1 MKLVNQVL
9 NLRPGDLRRGLPLF
23 AYYFFIITFYMM
35 GRVARDAIFLDRF
48 TAVQLPYADM
58 SVAAISGVLVA
69 LYIRAGRRANLR
81 NLQVGSLLCF
91 AASLPLMWWGQHVE
105 KLGWIPPLFYIWVGV
120 CGILAVSQ
128 VWTLAN
134 FVWTTREAKRLFG
147 MLGSGGIVG
156 GIAGGFLAKWTA
168 SRLGTDAMLLLM
180 AATLVLCAG
189 LVVVIW
195 RQRHAT
201 QGDGREVPGAHAR
214 PQSLFESFRLV
225 RQSPHLRAIAA
236 LILLGSVVT
245 TVAGW
250 QLKAIAK
257 QTLVQKDVLAAF
269 LGAFAGYAGIA
280 SLAAQLLLTTKLLRR
295 FGVGVALLLLPLFLT
310 AGSIAVAISGSLLA
324 VTILKG
330 SDAVFRYS
338 VDTSAMQLLYL
349 PVPSG
354 IKVQVKSFI
363 DTVVWKIGDG
373 LSGLTLL
380 IFATY
385 LQFTPQQISW
395 IALVLLGVWIAAA
408 VYARHQYVAT
418 LRDNIQ
424 SAGIRPA
431 EVTLPTMDQATT
443 NVFAEKLTSANA
455 KDVLYA
461 LTLFQM
467 GQQLQSHGAVR
478 KLLTHPSPDVRAKAM
493 EILGESG
500 DLTVRDQVTALLG
513 DEDLDVR
520 TEALRYLTRHD
531 HVDPLARI
539 EQLGDFAGS
548 AIRSATVAFLGRPGE
563 NQNID
568 AAGMILDGMIAEP
581 GAEGRET
588 RLEAARVL
596 AMLPEAFEARLE
608 PLLEDPDPEV
618 RREAVRT
625 AASLQKRR
633 FVPALIRNLA
643 QPKVRAEAADALVGF
658 ENSVVG
664 TLHDHLIDASEAIE
678 IRRAIPAVLLRIGT
692 LAAAAALTDALI
704 EPDLEQ
710 RFRVI
715 SALNKLQ
722 ETNRELVFDRQMID
736 TAMIA
741 ELTGH
746 YRSYQI
752 LGTRGGVPDEPLQA
766 AMQGEVERI
775 FRLMKL
781 LFPALE
787 LKEAYTAMLSA
798 DAIMHANALEFLD
811 NTLSSQLRTL
821 LVPLLDSEVTVA
833 ERIRL
838 ADRFLGFSDTGT
850 GTGQA

>member
-1 MKLVNQVL
+1 MWLVNRIF
-9 NLRPGDLRRGLPLF
+9 NLRPGDFRRGLPLA
-23 AYYFFIITFYMM
+23 AYYFLIITFYMM
-35 GRVARDAIFLDRF
+35 GRVARDAIFLDKF
-48 TAVQLPYADM
+48 TAQQLPYVDM
-58 SVAAISGVLVA
+58 SVAAISGVLIA
-69 LYIRAGRRANLR
+69 LYIRVGRRANVR
-81 NLQVGSLLCF
+81 NLQLASLLFF
-91 AASLPLMWWGQHVE
+91 AASLPAMWWAQHVRHAAW
-105 KLGWIPPLFYIWVGV
+105 LPPLFYIWVGV

-147 MLGSGGIVG
+147 ILGSGGIIG

-168 SRLGTDAMLLLM
+168 GRLGTDAMLLLM
-180 AATLVLCAG
+180 AALLALCAV
-189 LVVVIW
+189 LVVIIW
-195 RQRHAT
+195 RQRQVT
-201 QGDGREVPGAHAR
+201 QDSSAPAANETR
-214 PQSLFESFRLV
+214 PRNLIESFNQV

-236 LILLGSVVT
+236 LILLSSVVT

-257 QTLVQKDVLAAF
+257 EALVQKDALAAF
-269 LGAFAGYAGIA
+269 LGAFYGYAGTA
-280 SLAAQLLLTTKLLRR
+280 SLVAQLLLTTKLLRR

-310 AGSIAVAISGSLLA
+310 AGSVAVLLSGSLLA
-324 VTILKG
+324 VTLLKG

-349 PVPSG
+349 PVRSG

-373 LSGLTLL
+373 LSGLTVL

-385 LQFTPQQISW
+385 LHFSAQQISAV
-395 IALVLLGVWIAAA
+395 ALVLLGGWLVAA
-408 VYARHQYVAT
+408 VIARRQYVAT

-424 SAGIRPA
+424 RANIRPA
-431 EVTLPTMDQATT
+431 EVSLPTLDQATT

-478 KLLTHPSPDVRAKAM
+478 KLLAHPSPDVRAKAM
-493 EILGESG
+493 EILNESG
-500 DLTVRDQVTALLG
+500 DLSVRDQVAGLLT

-531 HVDPLARI
+531 RLDPLSRI

-563 NQNID
+563 SQNVD
-568 AAGMILDGMIAEP
+568 AAGMILDGMIAER
-581 GAEGRET
+581 GADGRET

-596 AMLPEAFEARLE
+596 AILPEDFEPRLE
-608 PLLEDPDPEV
+608 SLLDDTHPDV
-618 RREAVRT
+618 QREAVRT
-625 AASLQKRR
+625 AAALRKRR
-633 FVPALIRNLA
+633 FVPALIRCLA
-643 QPKVRAEAADALVGF
+643 HPKLRAEAADALVAF
-658 ENSVVG
+658 EDGVVG
-664 TLHDHLIDASEAIE
+664 TLHDHLTDPDQAMD
-678 IRRAIPAVLLRIGT
+678 IRQAIPGVLLRIGT
-692 LAAAAALTDALI
+692 PAAAAALTDALI
-704 EPDLEQ
+704 EPDLDQ
-710 RFRVI
+710 RFRII

-722 ETNRELVFDRQMID
+722 ETNRELAFDRQMVD

-752 LGTRGGVPDEPLQA
+752 LGTLGGEPDDRLQQ
-766 AMQGEVERI
+766 AMTGEVERI

-798 DAIMHANALEFLD
+798 DAVMHANALEFLD
-811 NTLSSQLRTL
+811 NTLSPQLRSL
-821 LVPLLDSEVTVA
+821 LVPLLDSEVTVT

-838 ADRFLGFSDTGT
+838 ADRFLGFRDTGPAT
-850 GTGQA
+850 ETS